1 MKYYVYSP
9 HGRTGSWRLCK
20 MISSSFRH
28 YGRTSNNWY
37 DPDDEHFCLH
47 VHDLSIPI
55 PDQAIPILST
65 RRDKTNII
73 LSHLI
78 AQKNDE
84 WQGHRYQKPVQ
95 PFRIDPAYYIQA
107 SKDLLEKEEFF
118 IKQYNPIIIALEDS
132 IDDIEKKLNI
142 ILPYK
147 ENDTAFVSKNKASE
161 VIENYSEIQAIA
173 TTLFSKNNA

>member
-1 MKYYVYSP
+1 MANNSP
-9 HGRTGSWRLCK
+9 
-20 MISSSFRH
+20 
-28 YGRTSNNWY
+28 
-37 DPDDEHFCLH
+37 
-47 VHDLSIPI
+47 
-55 PDQAIPILST
+55 QT
-65 RRDKTNII
+65 RRNKTNII

-78 AQKNDE
+78 AQKNAD
-84 WQGHRYQKPVQ
+84 WQGYQYPVQ
-95 PFRIDPAYYIQA
+95 PFRIDPSYYVQA

-147 ENDTAFVSKNKASE
+147 ENDTAFISKNKASE